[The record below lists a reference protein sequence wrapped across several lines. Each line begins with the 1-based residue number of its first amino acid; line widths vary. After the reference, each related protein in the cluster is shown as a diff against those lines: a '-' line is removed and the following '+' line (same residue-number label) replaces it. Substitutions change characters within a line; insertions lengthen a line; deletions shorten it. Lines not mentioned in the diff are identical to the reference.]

1 MWSDMTPT
9 LFLDEDRITEYIN
22 KQTTKLSQNMSKN
35 DAVVLGMKSWRSANA
50 VTEPES
56 SIPRNV

>member
-1 MWSDMTPT
+1 MTPT

-35 DAVVLGMKSWRSANA
+35 DAVVLGMKS
-50 VTEPES
+50 
-56 SIPRNV
+56 